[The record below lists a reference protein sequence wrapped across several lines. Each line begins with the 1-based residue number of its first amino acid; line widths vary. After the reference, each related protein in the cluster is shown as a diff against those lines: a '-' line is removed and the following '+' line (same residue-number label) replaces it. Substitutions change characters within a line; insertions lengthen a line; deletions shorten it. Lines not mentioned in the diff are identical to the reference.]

1 MSITKNTETL
11 RFEVQQLVAAD
22 AVIHGIYWKND
33 NYSVCFMGRRMH
45 PQNLCTALERFGLT
59 ECLMYIADAI
69 FSKLPKEEAK
79 QFFINFSDA
88 IATDGK
94 DLSLVH
100 WKFLAETLRGL
111 PPQVA
116 KIQSIIDPV
125 IKGMDLLAFG
135 GVWAASYSYS
145 ANSLADSAAYDAQV
159 AHDDTGAAAAWAAAA
174 AAAAACPEGQY
185 SKFIVHWS
193 QHPCHTIGGYAC
205 DAHDNAAAEIRR
217 QRDSLLKIIQESP
230 SRTSDYLHF

>member
-11 RFEVQQLVAAD
+11 KLEVQQHIAAD
-22 AVIHGIYWKND
+22 AVIHGIYWNND
-33 NYSVCFMGRRMH
+33 NYSGCFMGRRIH
-45 PQNLCTALERFGLT
+45 PDNLCTDLERFGLT
-59 ECLMYIADAI
+59 ECLMCIADAI
-69 FSKLPKEEAK
+69 FSKLPKEEAR
-79 QFFINFSDA
+79 QFFADFLDA
-88 IATDGK
+88 IAIDGK

-125 IKGMDLLAFG
+125 IKGMDLLASG
-135 GVWAASYSYS
+135 GVWAASYSY
-145 ANSLADSAAYDAQV
+145 ATNHLADSAAYDAQV
-159 AHDDTGAAAAWAAAA
+159 AHDDAGADAAWAA

-185 SKFIVHWS
+185 GKFIVHWS
-193 QHPCHTIGGYAC
+193 QHPCYTIGGYAC
-205 DAHDNAAAEIRR
+205 DAHDDAGAEICR

-230 SRTSDYLHF
+230 IRTSDCLHF